1 MHYVSTRGGMAP
13 ATYGDILLEGLAP
26 DGGLVVPAEIPQV
39 DAETL
44 ESWRGLTYPRLAA
57 TVLGLFFVPLFYVA
71 IKRVFPDKPKG
82 EAAAPS
88 TQEGS

>member
-1 MHYVSTRGGMAP
+1 MITLAMALAIGATSP
-13 ATYGDILLEGLAP
+13 AIAQSPADRAMPAILPLERR
-26 DGGLVVPAEIPQV
+26 
-39 DAETL
+39 AETEDRWL
-44 ESWRGLTYPRLAA
+44 KQRLD
-57 TVLGLFFVPLFYVA
+57 TLLPTLLGLFFVPLFYVA